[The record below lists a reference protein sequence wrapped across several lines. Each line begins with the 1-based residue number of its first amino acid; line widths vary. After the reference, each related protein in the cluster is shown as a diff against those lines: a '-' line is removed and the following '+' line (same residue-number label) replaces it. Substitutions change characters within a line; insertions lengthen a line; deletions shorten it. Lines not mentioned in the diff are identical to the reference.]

1 MDKQEILYLRKEYQ
15 NILSI
20 PKGSAFLRP
29 LLIYDDKCSSCG
41 QFALWARRLSGGWI
55 RLAGHYNSP
64 EAIKVKKA
72 IFAEDY
78 DSTQMFWLINRNGA
92 FGARSGL
99 KEVFKEIIRGIF
111 KTRLRGN
118 FLNDRPEY
126 NLPGDDVTAFKYHT
140 CDHLTESKCATMGDT
155 WTRIIRMLRNS
166 DIYRHSKE

>member
-1 MDKQEILYLRKEYQ
+1 
-15 NILSI
+15 
-20 PKGSAFLRP
+20 LRP

-64 EAIKVKKA
+64 EAIEVKKT
-72 IFAEDY
+72 IFPEDY

-99 KEVFKEIIRGIF
+99 KELIKEIIRGIF
-111 KTRLRGN
+111 RTKLRGN
-118 FLNDRPEY
+118 FLSDRPEY
-126 NLPGDDVTAFKYHT
+126 NLPGGDVTSFKYHS
-140 CDHLTESKCATMGDT
+140 CDHLAESKCATMGHT

-166 DIYRHSKE
+166 DIFRHNKE